1 MKCPKCNHAL
11 PSDSEF
17 CQYCGTCIEK
27 PVTPPAPEVPKQPT
41 TVEEKAV

>member
-17 CQYCGTCIEK
+17 CQYCGTRIEK